1 MACSTLATDP
11 QCFRDCYTLMDSQR
25 VAFFLQATFPVAQLE
40 RGQLLEGWVPL
51 TNEDGST
58 IAKHQSM
65 LNVVLQYQS
74 VLQVGFMLS
83 LPTPAAPPAQSW
95 PCTWHPSLPPL
106 TAPCTL
112 NHAYPCCRGDVMA
125 QELCEYVV

>member
-1 MACSTLATDP
+1 MNS
-11 QCFRDCYTLMDSQR
+11 RR

-74 VLQVGFMLS
+74 VLQVVLFS
-83 LPTPAAPPAQSW
+83 CRPACAVVPP
-95 PCTWHPSLPPL
+95 PPFDGTLHPEP
-106 TAPCTL
+106 
-112 NHAYPCCRGDVMA
+112 HAV
-125 QELCEYVV
+125 